1 MQTTKHQILEL
12 LKRTGSATVEEA
24 AGSLS
29 IASMTARQH
38 LLGLER
44 DGLVQSEKV
53 KRSNG
58 RPHYLFYLTEKGDEM
73 SPRRFDVLAA
83 VLLDE
88 IGALH
93 AEDLAGLDADEK
105 RFLLVQRAADRLAAR
120 YRFPVDGRSLGER
133 VEALTSVLRAIGG
146 FAECIETEDGYE
158 IRDYSCVFAS
168 LISQSDGCPG
178 HLRLV
183 TQLLQW
189 PARHE
194 VLDSG
199 RIRCCRYLVSPQPAE
214 SEKGLLLNA

>member
-53 KRSNG
+53 KRTNG
-58 RPHYLFYLTEKGDEM
+58 RPHYVFYLTPKGDEM
-73 SPRRFDVLAA
+73 FPRRFDILTA

-88 IGALH
+88 VGALR
-93 AEDLAGLDADEK
+93 AEDIEGLDGDQK
-105 RFLLVQRAADRLAAR
+105 RSLLVQRAADRLAAR
-120 YRFPVDGRSLGER
+120 YRFPVDGRGLEER
-133 VEALTSVLRAIGG
+133 IEALTAVLHAIGG
-146 FAECIETEDGYE
+146 FAEWLRTEDGYE
-158 IRDYSCVFAS
+158 IRDYNCVFAS
-168 LISQSDGCPG
+168 ITRQSDGCPG
-178 HLRLV
+178 HLRLI
-183 TQLLQW
+183 TRLLHW

-194 VLDSG
+194 VIDNG
-199 RIRCCRYLVSPQPAE
+199 RVQCCRYIVSPDPGE
-214 SEKGLLLNA
+214 GEEGLLLNA